1 MIAEAFSAIDLIRN
15 PELLNRN
22 TIPVLR
28 EAIRQNPFHQTL
40 YLLLL
45 QNLYKVHD
53 PQFGS
58 VLKKFAPMV
67 ADRAVLFDMVEGMN
81 YNIPL
86 QRLENDGV
94 ATDGDR
100 TLWLIDNFLKG
111 IPDNSE
117 NKVAKSENVDPQ
129 ADYSAYLEQL
139 PDYDTESAQPVSNP
153 ANAVSVSAQPIS
165 VPAQGILVKEDD
177 NSTEIVDNPA
187 AEVSNLA
194 KMPDNIS
201 NELDK
206 ISDELNN
213 TPDELN
219 KVSDEFSN
227 TPDELDNISNEFE
240 DTSNELD
247 NLADEGE
254 FTISALR
261 KNIAEADDQPIAN
274 DISEIAQNEEFY
286 TEAMAGIYI
295 KQQKFAQA
303 LEIIKVISAANPK
316 KSVYFAEQIRY
327 LELLKR
333 IMERKKQ

>member
-139 PDYDTESAQPVSNP
+139 PDYDTESALPVYNP
-153 ANAVSVSAQPIS
+153 ANAVSVSVQPIS
-165 VPAQGILVKEDD
+165 VPAQGILVKEDG
-177 NSTEIVDNPA
+177 NSTEIVDNLA

-194 KMPDNIS
+194 KMPDNSLSEPDNIS
-201 NELDK
+201 NELD
-206 ISDELNN
+206 N
-213 TPDELN
+213 T
-219 KVSDEFSN
+219 SDEFSN
-227 TPDELDNISNEFE
+227 ISDELDNTSNEFE

-247 NLADEGE
+247 NLADDGE
-254 FTISALR
+254 FTVSALR

-274 DISEIAQNEEFY
+274 DISEIAENEEFY

>member
-139 PDYDTESAQPVSNP
+139 PDYDTESAQPVSNL
-153 ANAVSVSAQPIS
+153 AKAVSVSAQPIS

-194 KMPDNIS
+194 KMPDNSPSEPDNIS
-201 NELDK
+201 NELD
-206 ISDELNN
+206 N
-213 TPDELN
+213 T
-219 KVSDEFSN
+219 SDEFSN
-227 TPDELDNISNEFE
+227 TPDELNNTSNEFE
-240 DTSNELD
+240 DTLNELD

-254 FTISALR
+254 FTVSALR

>member
-139 PDYDTESAQPVSNP
+139 PDYDTESALPVSNP

-165 VPAQGILVKEDD
+165 VPAQGILVKEDG
-177 NSTEIVDNPA
+177 NPTEIVDNLA

-194 KMPDNIS
+194 KMPDNSLSEPDNIS
-201 NELDK
+201 NELD
-206 ISDELNN
+206 N
-213 TPDELN
+213 TPDEFN
-219 KVSDEFSN
+219 N
-227 TPDELDNISNEFE
+227 TSNEFE

-254 FTISALR
+254 FTVSALR

-333 IMERKKQ
+333 ITERKKQ